1 MLEVDSLA
9 GPVLHRPRHVL
20 QAGHS
25 SVMHG
30 LGVQT
35 LDIRAVFGKLFQE
48 ELSMFVT
55 PSTGLHYY
63 KSL

>member
-35 LDIRAVFGKLFQE
+35 LDISAVFGKL
-48 ELSMFVT
+48 LSVC
-55 PSTGLHYY
+55 LR
-63 KSL
+63 